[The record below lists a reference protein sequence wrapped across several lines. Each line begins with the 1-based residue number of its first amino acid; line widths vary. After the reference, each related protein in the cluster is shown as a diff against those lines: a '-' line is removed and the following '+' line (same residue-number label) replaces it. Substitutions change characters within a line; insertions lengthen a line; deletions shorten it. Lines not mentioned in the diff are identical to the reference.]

1 MIVVTGATGNIGQM
15 VVRRLREAGAPVVA
29 LVRNAVKAKGLL
41 PPDVPLRIGDY
52 NAPKSLAEAFIGA
65 QSVIFIPSDGEAKAV
80 INQHANIVSAIS
92 ASTVP
97 LTVFIGIVDIGDHSP
112 FYFAPVYRL
121 TEQMLR
127 DAGLPHSNLRC
138 NLYSEFVRDQFL
150 RKAFDSGSLQVPW
163 GSGKIA
169 PISRSDD
176 AEAAIA
182 LVQQPKRQG
191 QTFSLCGPQALDG
204 SQLAKLTSHAWH
216 RQIQYVPQP
225 HPEYLNSLRQ
235 SDHHPWPHAFSSMS
249 LSIEQGNY
257 EAVQDDVNKL
267 LEGDPVEFGAV
278 LSSQLPTT
286 TKGMQKRKTKHH
298 R

>member
-52 NAPKSLAEAFIGA
+52 NDSKSLAEAFIGA

-92 ASTVP
+92 ASTMP

-121 TEQMLR
+121 TEKLLR
-127 DAGLPHSNLRC
+127 DAGLPHSVLRC
-138 NLYSEFVRDQFL
+138 NLYSEFVRDHFL
-150 RKAFDSGSLQVPW
+150 RQAFESGSLQVPW
-163 GSGKIA
+163 GNSKIS
-169 PISRSDD
+169 PISRVDV
-176 AEAAIA
+176 AAAAVA
-182 LVQQPKRQG
+182 LVQKPNLWG
-191 QTFSLCGPQALDG
+191 QTLRLCGPQTLDG
-204 SQLAKLTSHAWH
+204 EQLATLASRAWH
-216 RQIQYVPQP
+216 RPIRYAPQP
-225 HPEYLNSLRQ
+225 HPEYLSCLWQ
-235 SDHHPWPHAFSSMS
+235 SQPHPWPHAFSSMS

-267 LEGDPVEFGAV
+267 LKGDPVEFGAV